1 MIFVMITPANLPI
14 NSFDFALNEGF
25 IQHDVRHA
33 SDSIEPIKA
42 FLTNSIKSRLVQ
54 ISQSLNEDNLPEA
67 ITQVEALQRD
77 MPSLV
82 DKPFKAIKLFV
93 DSIKNFFSEFFGYC
107 INGEYKNEQK
117 TFKPQSFFEDLKTK
131 FSILLGESRIIFDF
145 NNIPTDFTSDQVKL
159 ERILHNLIINANS
172 AMNNVTGVND
182 HICLKITGS
191 DSPKKLD
198 INISNPALKTKD
210 LEAVFAKETGAG
222 QGLHIVKTLTQAL
235 GGTITINTDDNRVEF
250 KLSIPD
256 CSQDK

>member
-1 MIFVMITPANLPI
+1 MIFVMVPPANIPI
-14 NSFDFALNEGF
+14 TRFDFALNESF

-33 SDSIEPIKA
+33 SNSIEPIKA
-42 FLTNSIKSRLVQ
+42 FLTNSIQSRLAQ
-54 ISQSLNEDNLPEA
+54 ISQSLKEDNLSEVT
-67 ITQVEALQRD
+67 TQVEALQRE

-107 INGEYKNEQK
+107 INGEYKNKQNP
-117 TFKPQSFFEDLKTK
+117 FNPQSFFEDLKTK
-131 FSILLGESRIIFDF
+131 FSILLGESRIRFDF
-145 NNIPTDFTSDQVKL
+145 NNIPTDFTSDPVKL

-182 HICLKITGS
+182 HIFLKITGS
-191 DSPKKLD
+191 DSPKILD
-198 INISNPALKTKD
+198 INISNPARETRA
-210 LEAVFAKETGAG
+210 LEEVFKKETGAG

-235 GGTITINTDDNRVEF
+235 GGTIILNTVDNRVEF

-256 CSQDK
+256 CSQVN